1 MSGRRGAERPT
12 LYTIPPGVPF
22 VDALARGVLSGRVV
36 PLDRDDPLALSA
48 VTILLPTRRA
58 CRALG
63 DAFLRQSPGK
73 ALLLPRIQPLGDIDD
88 DEAGLGDEGEDPL
101 PPAISPLT
109 RRLLLAQLVLR
120 LGETPGGAAL
130 AGTGAV
136 DHATRLARSLADLL
150 DEMQIARVAPEGL
163 RTLVPEEYAAHWQ
176 RVLTFLSLIVDRWP
190 AILAERGATDP
201 AARRN
206 AVLARLAARWEA
218 APPAHPVIAAGST
231 GSVPAT
237 RDLLATVARLP
248 RGCVVFPGLDTAADA
263 ETWEALGPTH
273 PQYALKRLLTR
284 IGAARRAVMPWPG
297 DGDMARPVARSRLLA
312 DAMRPAE
319 TLTGWRALPR
329 PGADAL
335 RGFHRIDCASP
346 REEAGVVA
354 MVMRRALETPGRTAA
369 LVTADRALA
378 RRVAAEL
385 RRWRIEVDDSA
396 GPPLADT
403 APGAFLR
410 LTARLASENAAP
422 VPLLAALKHPLAA
435 GGMAPASFRRAVR
448 ALERAALRGPRPR
461 PGIAGLCA
469 ALGEGETR
477 AWLARLEEG
486 FAPFAAVM
494 NAGSAPLRDL
504 LVAHVGFAEWLAAT
518 EEEAGADR
526 LWSGGAGEQA
536 ALFVAELAEA
546 APALPPLAPD
556 RYPALLDAL
565 MEGRAARPPFARHP
579 RLHIWG
585 PLEARLQHADCMI
598 LGGLNEGVW
607 PPETEGDPW
616 MSRPMRAALGL
627 PPPEARIGLSAHDFV
642 QCCGAE
648 TVYLTRAR
656 RVEGTPMAP
665 SRWLA
670 RLDALLGR
678 FAAEANPLR
687 ALEPALLSW
696 WTALDRPA
704 RLPRPG
710 PPAPRPPVAARPRRL
725 SVTRIETWIADPYA
739 IYARDILGLRPLD
752 PLDADPSAAER
763 GVIVHRVLESF
774 VRARPA
780 ALPPDAEDALL
791 ALGRAHFE
799 EARTPPGVLAFWW
812 PRFCRIAAWFV
823 AVERERRPRVRPA
836 ATEVEG
842 ALEIAAPAGPF
853 RLTAQADR
861 IDRTDAGALEIID
874 YKTGVV
880 PTKREVAA
888 GRRPQL
894 SLEAAIART
903 GGFADVAEAPVESL
917 AYWQLTGAETAGAI
931 VEVGD
936 DAAALAAAALAGLR
950 DLVARFDDPRTPY
963 HAVPRPA
970 FAPRWN
976 DYAHLARIG
985 EWSVPGAAAP

>member
-1 MSGRRGAERPT
+1 MSERRGEGQPT
-12 LYTIPPGVPF
+12 LYTIPPGAPF
-22 VDALARGVLSGRVV
+22 VDALARGILSGRVV
-36 PLDRDDPLALSA
+36 PLDRDDPLALSG

-73 ALLLPRIQPLGDIDD
+73 ALLLPRIRPLGDIDD
-88 DEAGLGDEGEDPL
+88 DETGLEDEGEDPL
-101 PPAISPLT
+101 PPAIAPLT
-109 RRLLLAQLVLR
+109 RRLLLARLVLR
-120 LGETPGGAAL
+120 LGETPGGASL
-130 AGTGAV
+130 AGTV

-150 DEMQIARVAPEGL
+150 DEMQIARVDPQAL
-163 RTLVPEEYAAHWQ
+163 RTLAPEEYAVHWQ

-190 AILAERGATDP
+190 AILAERGAMDP

-206 AVLARLAARWEA
+206 AVLARLAARWRA

-237 RDLLATVARLP
+237 RDLLATIARLP

-263 ETWEALGPTH
+263 ETWEAIGPTH
-273 PQYALKRLLTR
+273 PQYALKGLLVRL
-284 IGAARRAVMPWPG
+284 GAARRAVMPWP
-297 DGDMARPVARSRLLA
+297 DETDTARSRLIA

-319 TLTGWRALPR
+319 TIAGWRTLPR
-329 PGADAL
+329 AGADAL
-335 RGFHRIDCASP
+335 RGFHRIDCGSP
-346 REEAGVVA
+346 QEEAGVIA
-354 MVMRRALETPGRTAA
+354 IVMRRALATPGRTAA

-396 GPPLADT
+396 GTPLGDT
-403 APGAFLR
+403 TPGAFLR
-410 LTARLASENAAP
+410 LTARLAAENAAP

-435 GGMAPASFRRAVR
+435 GGMAPAAFRRAVR
-448 ALERAALRGPRPR
+448 GLEQAALRGPRPN
-461 PGIAGLCA
+461 PGIDGLRS
-469 ALGEGETR
+469 ALGEGGAR
-477 AWLARLEEG
+477 LHPWLARLEEG
-486 FAPFAAVM
+486 LAPFAAVM

-504 LVAHVGFAEWLAAT
+504 LAAHVGFAEWLAAT
-518 EEEAGADR
+518 EEEAGAAR
-526 LWSGGAGEQA
+526 FWAAGAGEQA
-536 ALFVAELAEA
+536 ARFMAELAEA
-546 APALPPLAPD
+546 APTLPPLAPA

-565 MEGRAARPPFARHP
+565 MEGRTVRPPFTRHP

-585 PLEARLQHADCMI
+585 ALEARLQHADCMI

-627 PPPEARIGLSAHDFV
+627 PPPETRIGLSAHDFA
-642 QCCGAE
+642 QCCGAA

-656 RVEGTPMAP
+656 RVEGTPTAP

-678 FAAEANPLR
+678 LAAGENPLR

-696 WTALDRPA
+696 RSALDRPA

-725 SVTRIETWIADPYA
+725 SVTRIETWIADPYS
-739 IYARDILGLRPLD
+739 IYARSILDLRPLD

-763 GVIVHRVLESF
+763 GVVIHRVLERF
-774 VRARPA
+774 VAAHPD
-780 ALPPDAEDALL
+780 ALPPDAEEVLL
-791 ALGRAHFE
+791 ALARAHFA

-812 PRFCRIAAWFV
+812 PRFRRIAAWFT
-823 AVERERRPRVRPA
+823 AVERARRLHVRPA

-842 ALEIAAPAGPF
+842 AFEIDAPAGPF
-853 RLTAQADR
+853 LLTAKADR
-861 IDRTDAGALEIID
+861 IDRTETGTLEIID
-874 YKTGVV
+874 YKTGAV

-894 SLEAAIART
+894 SLEAAIARA
-903 GGFADVAEAPVESL
+903 GGFAGVAEAPVETL
-917 AYWQLTGAETAGAI
+917 AYWKLTGAETAGAI
-931 VEVGD
+931 VNVD
-936 DAAALAAAALAGLR
+936 VDAETLAEKALAGLR
-950 DLVARFDDPRTPY
+950 KLIARFDDPRTPY
-963 HAVPRPA
+963 HAVPRPT
-970 FAPRWN
+970 FAPLWN
-976 DYAHLARIG
+976 DYAHLARIK
-985 EWSVPGAAAP
+985 EWSVPGEDAP